1 MEGLAFPD
9 ANFPGLIS
17 LTVSLLDTSDPVGQ
31 DGGRGEPRASRQR
44 PSWGGAEPSGAGGGG
59 RKGLGLAAVMASPLR
74 LSLQELPNTLVFQ
87 DSVTF
92 RVAPWIMTP
101 NTQPAQEVYV
111 CR

>member
-1 MEGLAFPD
+1 
-9 ANFPGLIS
+9 
-17 LTVSLLDTSDPVGQ
+17 
-31 DGGRGEPRASRQR
+31 
-44 PSWGGAEPSGAGGGG
+44 
-59 RKGLGLAAVMASPLR
+59 MASPLR